1 MSGFLPALGPVV
13 RKELRAYFLSP
24 IALIFVATFL
34 LAGLFSF
41 FWVEGFFARG
51 VADIRPL
58 FTWLPVLL
66 IFLVPALGMRLWSEE
81 ERTGTL
87 ELLRTLPL
95 PARTLVAGKF
105 LAGLTLVATALA
117 LTLPVPITVELLG
130 DLDWGPV
137 VGGYVGVL
145 CVAGA
150 YLAITLCI
158 SASTPTQIV
167 ALVWGSVACGALYAV
182 GSETVASL
190 FGNTGGEILRALGAG
205 SRFDSIL
212 RGVVDLR
219 DLLYY
224 LSLVGFFLVLDT
236 VLIRARAWSA
246 STEGA
251 PRRRGAVVFTVLVG
265 STVGAANVL
274 FADVRGLR
282 VDLTADREYSVSDV
296 TRAELAQASEPVLI
310 RGYFSAKT
318 HPLLAPLVPRI
329 RDLIEEYGA
338 LGGDDVRAEFVDPTS
353 DPELEK
359 EADQAYGI
367 KSVPFSFTDRHE
379 ASVVNSY
386 FDVLIRCG
394 DRYETLSFDDLIEV
408 EAHGMDVNVRLRNLE
423 YDLTRAVRK
432 VTTGFASLESVFAR
446 MPAEATLTAY
456 IGGALPEGFEGV
468 GAAFDGVGEEL
479 AARSRGRMK
488 VERVDPT
495 APGAK
500 VTEQQ
505 LEERWGLRP
514 LAASMF
520 AQETFHYHLLLQ
532 VGDYIE
538 RIVVGD
544 PASEAE
550 LREAVVA
557 ALKRTGPG
565 TLKTVG
571 MVVGQEEA
579 PPQTMPGMPPQR
591 PGGLTFRTLERRLQ
605 QTYEVETVDLA
616 GGAVPG
622 DVDVLLVLDPR
633 DLGDAERYA
642 FDQFLM
648 RGGSAIVASG
658 SHSLDLSAMGGGL
671 AVKAIDSGLGDLLQ
685 GYGARVGDG
694 VVLDLQ
700 SGSFPIPVTRDL
712 GGFRVQEIQLQ
723 RYPAF
728 ADIRADGMDADN
740 PAVAGLPSLLL
751 HWASTVDPVDGES
764 DRASVLFSAS
774 DDSWIETTY
783 SAQPD
788 AAHGELG
795 WAVPEERR
803 SHPLAVTLLGP
814 FDSGIADG
822 SAPVLPDAPRAS
834 RLSKSPERSRL
845 VVIGSS
851 NFVADPVLQ
860 IGRQGGDVAL
870 TNLELVQNLV
880 DWALEDVELLRIRT
894 RGRHARVLEPTEADE
909 RRALEFGNYA
919 FALVAVFGIGFAT
932 LGRRRRA
939 VPVAL
944 DARKEVER

>member
-1 MSGFLPALGPVV
+1 MSRFIPALGPVV

-34 LAGLFSF
+34 LASLFSF

-105 LAGLTLVATALA
+105 LAGLTLVATALL

-137 VGGYVGVL
+137 VGGYLGVL

-167 ALVWGSVACGALYAV
+167 ALVWGSLACGALYAI
-182 GSETVASL
+182 GSETVAGL
-190 FGNTGGEILRALGAG
+190 FGNAGGELLRAMGAG
-205 SRFDSIL
+205 SRFESIL

-224 LSLVGFFLVLDT
+224 ASLIAFFLVLNT
-236 VLIRARAWSA
+236 KLIRARAWSG
-246 STEGA
+246 SLDGA
-251 PRRRGAVVFTVLVG
+251 PRRTAAVLFAALVG
-265 STVGAANVL
+265 ANLLAANVL

-282 VDLTADREYSVSDV
+282 VDLTADGEYSVSDV
-296 TRAELAQASEPVLI
+296 TATELASPGEPILI
-310 RGYFSAKT
+310 RGYFSPKT

-338 LGGDDVRAEFVDPTS
+338 LGGERVRAEFVDPTT

-367 KSVPFSFTDRHE
+367 KSVPFQFTDRHE

-408 EAHGMDVNVRLRNLE
+408 DAHGTDVTVRLRNLE

-456 IGGALPEGFEGV
+456 IGGALPEGFTDV
-468 GAAFDGVGEEL
+468 GAIFDAVGSEL
-479 AARSRGRMK
+479 AGRSRGRFT

-500 VTEQQ
+500 VTEAQ
-505 LEERWGLRP
+505 LEERYGLRP

-538 RIVVGD
+538 RLVVGD

-571 MVVGQEEA
+571 IVVGKEAA
-579 PPQTMPGMPPQR
+579 PPPQMPGMPPQQ
-591 PGGLTFRTLERRLQ
+591 PGGLTFRTLERQLQ
-605 QTYEVETVDLA
+605 ETYEVETVDLA
-616 GGAVPG
+616 TGAVPG
-622 DVDVLLVLDPR
+622 DIDVLLVLDPR
-633 DLGDAERYA
+633 DFGDSERYA

-648 RGGSAIVASG
+648 RGGSAVVASG
-658 SHSLDLSAMGGGL
+658 SHSLDLSAMSGGL
-671 AVKAIDSGLGDLLQ
+671 ALKKVTSGLKDLLA
-685 GYGARVGDG
+685 GYGARIGDG
-694 VVLDLQ
+694 VVLDLE
-700 SGSFPIPVTRDL
+700 SGSFPIPVVRDL

-728 ADIRADGMDADN
+728 ADVRSDRMDADN
-740 PAVAGLPSLLL
+740 PAVAGLPQLLL
-751 HWASTVDPVDGES
+751 HWSSTVDPVDAES
-764 DRASVLFSAS
+764 DKSAVLFRAS
-774 DDSWIETTY
+774 DDSWVVENY
-783 SAQPD
+783 DAQPNPV
-788 AAHGELG
+788 HGELG

-814 FDSGIADG
+814 FTSGVDEAPAAADM
-822 SAPVLPDAPRAS
+822 PKTS
-834 RLSKSPERSRL
+834 RLTESPDRSRL

-860 IGRQGGDVAL
+860 IGRQGGEVAV
-870 TNLELVQNLV
+870 TNLELMQNLV
-880 DWALEDVELLRIRT
+880 DWAMEDVELLRIRT
-894 RGRHARVLEPTEADE
+894 RGRHARVLEPTDADE
-909 RRALEFGNYA
+909 RRTLEFGNYA
-919 FALVAVFGIGFAT
+919 FALLAVFGIGFAT

-939 VPVAL
+939 VPMSL
-944 DARKEVER
+944 SARKEAE

>member
-1 MSGFLPALGPVV
+1 MNGFLPALGPVV

-87 ELLRTLPL
+87 EFLRTLPL

-105 LAGLTLVATALA
+105 LAGLTLVATALV
-117 LTLPVPITVELLG
+117 LTLPVPITVDLLG

-137 VGGYVGVL
+137 IGGYIGIL

-167 ALVWGSVACGALYAV
+167 ALVWGSLACGALYAV
-182 GSETVASL
+182 GSDTVASL
-190 FGNTGGEILRALGAG
+190 FGNSGGEMLRALGVG
-205 SRFDSIL
+205 SRFESIL

-219 DLLYY
+219 DAVYY
-224 LSLVGFFLVLDT
+224 GSLILFFLVLNT

-246 STEGA
+246 SIHGA
-251 PRRRGAVVFTVLVG
+251 ARRRGAVLFVALLGTNLV
-265 STVGAANVL
+265 AANIL
-274 FADVRGLR
+274 LSDVRGVRL
-282 VDLTADREYSVSDV
+282 DLTADAEYSVSDV
-296 TRAELAQASEPVLI
+296 TKTELASLDEPVLI

-338 LGGDDVRAEFVDPTS
+338 LGGDRVRAEFVDPTS

-408 EAHGMDVNVRLRNLE
+408 EAHGMDINVRLRNLE
-423 YDLTRAVRK
+423 YDLTRSLRK
-432 VTTGFASLESVFAR
+432 VTTGFASIESVFAR
-446 MPAEATLTAY
+446 IPAEATLTAY
-456 IGGALPEGFEGV
+456 IGGALPEGFGTVASTFDSV
-468 GAAFDGVGEEL
+468 GKGL
-479 AARSRGRMK
+479 ASRSSGRFT
-488 VERVDPT
+488 VERIDPT
-495 APGAK
+495 APDAK
-500 VTEQQ
+500 VTEEQ
-505 LEERWGLRP
+505 LEQRYGLRP

-538 RIVVGD
+538 RLVVED
-544 PASEAE
+544 PSSEAD
-550 LREAVVA
+550 LREALVA

-571 MVVGQEEA
+571 IVVGKEAA
-579 PPQTMPGMPPQR
+579 PPPQMQGMPQQP
-591 PGGLTFRTLERRLQ
+591 PGGLTFRTLERQLQ
-605 QTYEVETVDLA
+605 QTYEVTTVDLA
-616 GGAVPG
+616 KGVVPG

-633 DLGDAERYA
+633 NFGGPERYA
-642 FDQFLM
+642 LDQFLM
-648 RGGSAIVASG
+648 RGGSAVVASG
-658 SHSLDLSAMGGGL
+658 SHSLDLAAASGGL
-671 AVKAIDSGLGDLLQ
+671 AVKAVTSGIRDLLE
-685 GYGARVGDG
+685 GYGARIGDG
-694 VVLDLQ
+694 IVLDLE
-700 SGSFPIPVTRDL
+700 SGSFPIPVERDL
-712 GGFRVQEIQLQ
+712 GGFRVREIQLQ

-728 ADIRADGMDADN
+728 ADVRSDRMDEDN

-751 HWASTVDPVDGES
+751 HWTSPVDLVDPES
-764 DRASVLFSAS
+764 DKTAVLFRAS
-774 DDSWIETTY
+774 DDSWVDTAY

-788 AAHGELG
+788 PTHGELG
-795 WAVPEERR
+795 WPVPDERR

-814 FDSGIADG
+814 FNSGIEEGAVP
-822 SAPVLPDAPRAS
+822 SIPDAPKAS
-834 RLSKSPERSRL
+834 RLATSPDRSRL
-845 VVIGSS
+845 VVIGSG

-860 IGRQGGDVAL
+860 IGRQGGDAAI
-870 TNLELVQNLV
+870 TNLELMQNLV

-894 RGRHARVLEPTEADE
+894 RGQHARVLEPTEADE
-909 RRALEFGNYA
+909 RRNLEFGNYG
-919 FALVAVFGIGFAT
+919 FAVLAVFGIGFAT

-939 VPVAL
+939 TPMTLSPRSEA
-944 DARKEVER
+944 E